1 MKKYISFIIVSLSI
15 NYASAQ
21 KLKVL
26 ATTTMIADMTR
37 NIVGNRLAVE
47 SLLPIGSDP
56 HVYESTPED
65 VKRVAAADL
74 VLMNGLTLEGW
85 IKELVDNSGTR
96 AKMATVTEGVEAI
109 GSAEHAGSFDPHA
122 WMSATNGLIYI
133 KNILA
138 AVSELDPSGKD
149 FFEKNYT
156 HYKKELEET
165 DLFIKEKI
173 AQIPENQ
180 RILITSHDAF
190 HYFGNRYGLRLE
202 AVMGTSTDADVR
214 TSDIIRLIKII
225 KETGVPAIFIEST
238 INPKLLKQI
247 AIDNDLK
254 IGGSL
259 FADSL
264 SDEADSASTY
274 ISMLRRDAELITYGL
289 SLPKT
294 AVSRQNAQST
304 EGVSGLFS
312 ALIGLLSFI
321 SFCAILFFFLE
332 KRDKNGHFFKKTV
345 SKI

>member
-1 MKKYISFIIVSLSI
+1 M
-15 NYASAQ
+15 
-21 KLKVL
+21 

-37 NIVGNRLAVE
+37 QIVGDRLAVE
-47 SLLPIGSDP
+47 SLLPVGSDP

-74 VLMNGLTLEGW
+74 ILMNGLTLEGW

-96 AKMATVTEGVEAI
+96 SKIATVTEGVEAI
-109 GSAEHAGSFDPHA
+109 GSDEHAGSFDPHA
-122 WMSATNGLIYI
+122 WMSAANGLIYI
-133 KNILA
+133 DNILK
-138 AVSELDPSGKD
+138 AVTALDPSGKD
-149 FFEKNYT
+149 FYEKNYT
-156 HYKKELEET
+156 RYKKELEET

-190 HYFGNRYGLRLE
+190 HYFGNQYGLRLE

-225 KETGVPAIFIEST
+225 KETGVPAIFVEST

-247 AIDNDLK
+247 AKDNDIK

-264 SDEADSASTY
+264 SGEADSANTY
-274 ISMLRRDAELITYGL
+274 ISMLRRDAELISYGL
-289 SLPKT
+289 SQTK
-294 AVSRQNAQST
+294 AVFSRQNAQNT
-304 EGVSGLFS
+304 EG
-312 ALIGLLSFI
+312 IP
-321 SFCAILFFFLE
+321 
-332 KRDKNGHFFKKTV
+332 
-345 SKI
+345 